1 MSVKLNG
8 FRLEWR
14 ADALAV
20 TAPVPGRFR
29 FDAPAGSYPVTY
41 SCSDELGCF
50 AEVFGDTKLIEARD
64 GERRVLRLSSRRR
77 LRLLALDDGATL
89 MRLGLDA
96 RICVVR
102 PYGLPQAWSAA
113 IHGWYSR
120 LDGLRY
126 VSRREPSAANV
137 CLFLDR
143 CADAITVDA
152 RGLVRDDLDLLERV
166 IDRYPIATTLLL

>member
-1 MSVKLNG
+1 VSVKLDG

-14 ADALAV
+14 SDPLSV
-20 TAPVPGRFR
+20 VPPVPGRFR
-29 FDAPAGSYPVTY
+29 FDAPDGSYPVTY

-64 GERRVLRLSSRRR
+64 GERHVLRLGSRRR
-77 LRLLALDDGATL
+77 LRLLELDDGATL

-102 PYGLPQAWSAA
+102 PYDQPQAWSSAL
-113 IHGWYSR
+113 HRWYAR
-120 LDGLRY
+120 LDGLSY
-126 VSRREPSAANV
+126 VSRREPSAVNV

-143 CADAITVDA
+143 CADAITVEA
-152 RGLVRDDLDLLERV
+152 RGLVRDDLDRLERV
-166 IDRYPIATTLLL
+166 IDRYPIATTLLF